1 MMDRFL
7 AISLGAIVGANI
19 RYWLGTWLDRAA
31 PPGLPV
37 GTFAVNVTGS
47 LLLGFFVVLSTE
59 RLALSPEWRLS
70 IAVGFLGSYTTFSTF
85 SVETWRLA
93 ADGSWPL
100 ALLNVLTTVAAGF
113 VGARL
118 GGHLARIL

>member
-1 MMDRFL
+1 MMNRFL
-7 AISLGAIVGANI
+7 AISLGAIAGANA
-19 RYWLGTWLDRAA
+19 RYWLGSWLDRAA
-31 PPGLPV
+31 PTGLPM
-37 GTFAVNVTGS
+37 GTFVVNVTGS
-47 LLLGFFVVLSTE
+47 LFLGFFVVLSTE
-59 RLALSPEWRLS
+59 RLAVSPEWRLS

-100 ALLNVLTTVAAGF
+100 ALLNVLTTVAVGFAG
-113 VGARL
+113 AWL